1 MDFLVMLEERS
12 ERSPVLAHV
21 NAVPSPLDP
30 EQPSRDVVTLYG
42 EASAEALALALAAAV
57 ESRRAAG
64 GGSDAIRHLGI
75 WPESGAVGD
84 AAWRD
89 AASGQL
95 MTRDVTIPLA
105 ALAEMAERLL
115 DESGP
120 LIRRLARRA
129 TALDGG
135 RQRQRE
141 CFRARLPV
149 QRHDV
154 TRRVVGVERRRH
166 RVDVGQH
173 GRAFAV
179 LLEHNEEVHLSSGQ

>member
-64 GGSDAIRHLGI
+64 GGSDAIWHLGI

-120 LIRRLARRA
+120 LIRRLLAGLRMPEWPEGARRA
-129 TALDGG
+129 LSFSMSPAGEGWNGVRGGPGRDDALLDML
-135 RQRQRE
+135 RE
-141 CFRARLPV
+141 ADALAYDF
-149 QRHDV
+149 QGD
-154 TRRVVGVERRRH
+154 
-166 RVDVGQH
+166 
-173 GRAFAV
+173 
-179 LLEHNEEVHLSSGQ
+179 